1 MQRKIRVLSRRAK
14 GNSRN
19 GFILIAAV
27 FLMILISAM
36 LLKMLSYTSDDTQ
49 RTINQYLQ
57 EQAQLLAYGATEWAL
72 LEISEDDRTIT
83 GSCTKTLSAV
93 YPSGASAGSEIFNIN
108 VSIDYVWVT
117 DPLGTD
123 CGSTFNITA
132 PEQDGNA
139 YVNVTVTSH
148 SSLGLDVPVRFY
160 RRTLQKL

>member
-1 MQRKIRVLSRRAK
+1 MQRKIRVLSRGAK
-14 GNSRN
+14 CNSRN

-49 RTINQYLQ
+49 RTTNQYLQ

-72 LEISEDDRTIT
+72 LEISEDDRTS
-83 GSCTKTLSAV
+83 SCTKTLSAV
-93 YPSGASAGSEIFNIN
+93 YPSDAPTGSEIFNIN

-123 CGSTFNITA
+123 CGSTFNISA